1 MSGAERQR
9 RYMDRPHIGDAE
21 QRKPPAASFDRPGGR
36 GSREAYLRTRIAELE
51 RIVAELRA
59 RLAELEATHR
69 GWLKD

>member
-1 MSGAERQR
+1 VQSLSTHFGFHSR
-9 RYMDRPHIGDAE
+9 
-21 QRKPPAASFDRPGGR
+21 ASFCA
-36 GSREAYLRTRIAELE
+36 SATRETYLQTRIAELG